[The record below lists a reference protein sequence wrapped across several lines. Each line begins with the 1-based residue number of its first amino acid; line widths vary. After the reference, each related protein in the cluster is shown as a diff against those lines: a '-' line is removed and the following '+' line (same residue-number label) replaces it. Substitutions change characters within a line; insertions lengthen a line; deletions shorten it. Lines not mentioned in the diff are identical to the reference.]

1 MQGRGLETPVSPLA
15 GSPRADGLGWV
26 DRAPIPPSQPM
37 ELQVDSLF
45 FFYAATAAPSI
56 SLSIL
61 RRFRADCRGELAWG
75 LALRN

>member
-45 FFYAATAAPSI
+45 FFTPRLLRPLSPCLFYDASVPTAEVN
-56 SLSIL
+56 LL
-61 RRFRADCRGELAWG
+61 GAWP
-75 LALRN
+75 